1 MLVFALATWY
11 IAVKVSDKSNI
22 AKFKTLVAGLEQHSV
37 VWTLV
42 LIVVLMLV
50 NWLLEVVKWQY
61 LASKLERIS
70 FWQAFQSVFADLP
83 GLFLLPIGLESMVD
97 AFFFYSLNIGQKEPW
112 RWALDY
118 LHNWCSQALRDH

>member
-1 MLVFALATWY
+1 LTGRQKKYISLLLKMLVFALATWY

-37 VWTLV
+37 VWTLF

-61 LASKLERIS
+61 LA
-70 FWQAFQSVFADLP
+70 
-83 GLFLLPIGLESMVD
+83 
-97 AFFFYSLNIGQKEPW
+97 
-112 RWALDY
+112 
-118 LHNWCSQALRDH
+118 